1 MNKIDFRSVELHVQF
16 SDCGRNAKEWARRC
30 MLLLLDIDRYKVWRK
45 KGFGSI
51 YEYAAKIAGLSR
63 LQVNESL
70 RVLEKIEDKPA
81 LQEIAREKG
90 IWAVRSVVTV
100 ATKETDQEWA
110 ERAKNMSTREL
121 ELFVKGVRTESGL
134 HVESAQPEKVS
145 VTMSLDPQVLD
156 QLKKLKGNG
165 EWEDA
170 IKKLL
175 NLRKEKIENK
185 KPELVQ
191 SESKYVPKPIER
203 FVKRRDNYRCVMPG
217 CGRKYG
223 ELHHADGFSLVKCHD
238 PDRIYCLC
246 AGHHDLAHRGLI
258 ANEEKEPM
266 FWCVRKEPDMNGV
279 RFGMD
284 RLVQKW
290 RRVTTT

>member
-100 ATKETDQEWA
+100 ATKETDQDGL
-110 ERAKNMSTREL
+110 N
-121 ELFVKGVRTESGL
+121 VRR
-134 HVESAQPEKVS
+134 
-145 VTMSLDPQVLD
+145 
-156 QLKKLKGNG
+156 
-165 EWEDA
+165 
-170 IKKLL
+170 IC
-175 NLRKEKIENK
+175 LRVN
-185 KPELVQ
+185 
-191 SESKYVPKPIER
+191 
-203 FVKRRDNYRCVMPG
+203 
-217 CGRKYG
+217 
-223 ELHHADGFSLVKCHD
+223 
-238 PDRIYCLC
+238 
-246 AGHHDLAHRGLI
+246 
-258 ANEEKEPM
+258 
-266 FWCVRKEPDMNGV
+266 
-279 RFGMD
+279 
-284 RLVQKW
+284 
-290 RRVTTT
+290 